1 MLLGLSIVGI
11 IISVAC
17 LAVAIV
23 IAIKISKKPEQ
34 SSDVDQLTETL
45 HEAVKMI
52 NEHTALQ
59 LSAIKDIYNSTNASS
74 NTLLG
79 NYMSGFK
86 TDISS
91 ISNSTQYQ
99 LSEIRQELKETINQM
114 RKELSDNLT
123 NIKSDISTNL
133 DKVRQENN
141 TELEKMRETVG
152 EKLSSTLQK
161 RFSEAFETIGNRIDS
176 VQKGFGEMQALSERV
191 GDLNKVFNNIKTRG
205 GWGEV
210 SLESLLDQILSPEQF
225 DKQVQI
231 KKNSAERVDFVVKMP
246 GGSNKQPVLLPIDAK
261 FPITAY
267 VKMIDVES
275 ENKIAFNAARDE
287 LYAAVKN
294 SAKSISEKY
303 IDVPMTTNFAL
314 LYLPTEGLYAEIARD
329 SKLCSVLQ
337 QKYRILVCGPTTLT
351 ALLNSLQIGFTTLKI
366 QKQSGQVVDLMKSF
380 QKDFLS
386 YAQMLSS
393 VKTKAGKVVEELDKM
408 GDKTDRIQKKLD
420 KVDQFNLTD
429 DSLNS
434 DIISIGDN
442 VNEI

>member
-1 MLLGLSIVGI
+1 MLLGLSIIGI

-91 ISNSTQYQ
+91 ISNSTQNQ

-267 VKMIDVES
+267 IKMIDVES

-434 DIISIGDN
+434 DTISIGDN

>member
-11 IISVAC
+11 IISAAC

-420 KVDQFNLTD
+420 KVDQFSLTD